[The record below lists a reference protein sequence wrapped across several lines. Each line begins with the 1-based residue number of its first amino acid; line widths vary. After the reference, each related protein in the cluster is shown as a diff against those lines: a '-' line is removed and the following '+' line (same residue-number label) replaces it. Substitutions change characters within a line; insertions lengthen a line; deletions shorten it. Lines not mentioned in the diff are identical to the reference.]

1 MGFPIGLV
9 LSGIGSGRVIYGR
22 ESRRHRAYP
31 GRDSCGTDPAST
43 EGQLQPGHS
52 GQNALHTLVDLD
64 KVVYIRA
71 AQFDSLLNLLV
82 LSLQN
87 AGQSLLLL
95 GNGFD

>member
-1 MGFPIGLV
+1 MAWRVAGT
-9 LSGIGSGRVIYGR
+9 GRI
-22 ESRRHRAYP
+22 RAETVVEQIQLQLK
-31 GRDSCGTDPAST
+31 R
-43 EGQLQPGHS
+43 QLQPGHS

-71 AQFDSLLNLLV
+71 AQFDGLLNLLV
-82 LSLQN
+82 LRLQN

>member
-1 MGFPIGLV
+1 MFCLESAAAGLFMA
-9 LSGIGSGRVIYGR
+9 GRVAGTGR
-22 ESRRHRAYP
+22 IR
-31 GRDSCGTDPAST
+31 T
-43 EGQLQPGHS
+43 ETVVEQIQLQLKRQLQPGHS
-52 GQNALHTLVDLD
+52 GQNALHTLADLD